1 MMKLNKI
8 VEGYKVKSISKE
20 PCEICLKARSSCNG
34 LISYEQIPDNDLGEL
49 NANRKMDRQKARHRT
64 SPCLWVLGHG
74 TCAETAKPKMGPKVL
89 QGNIYWMP

>member
-1 MMKLNKI
+1 MGLTPSLNGFGDPKNI
-8 VEGYKVKSISKE
+8 RKHQ
-20 PCEICLKARSSCNG
+20 ARSSCNG